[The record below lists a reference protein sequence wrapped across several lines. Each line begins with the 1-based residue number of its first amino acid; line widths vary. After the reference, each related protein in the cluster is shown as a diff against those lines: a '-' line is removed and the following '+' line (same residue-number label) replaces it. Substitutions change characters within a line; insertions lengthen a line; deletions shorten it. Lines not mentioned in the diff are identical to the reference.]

1 VRQEEP
7 VDRQLG
13 AEQKPGR
20 GRRLGRG
27 VLVAYLSTGAA
38 LAVVRVSLNAWAEY
52 RSISQQ
58 MTETVY
64 NLYWLL
70 RPEILLAEYDLL
82 GVTRIEN
89 WTLRVLFWS
98 SLLTLGSFIM
108 ATPIL
113 LVGWLRQRR
122 RYVVTGATLAVAR
135 LALLACVTHRFSSD
149 TVNEVFHRLRWA
161 LFPEALLVT
170 HTVLGQMSI
179 SRMMILLVGGAL
191 LTLGSFI
198 LATPILLVGWLRQ
211 RRR

>member
-1 VRQEEP
+1 M
-7 VDRQLG
+7 DRQLG